1 VVVENPRKCGPTR
14 QSELN
19 VVIAVSRVSCF
30 SSRWNRLLLILSSI
44 ARNLQKNISTQTSHN
59 FGMLQLRYQISLR
72 VKLKW
77 YHSTEKIVR
86 CWLKM
91 TISEVWI
98 FASGHS
104 DVSVSVV
111 VSRLLFSMDE
121 TSDALWRSPGKAMSV
136 VSSGYRLN

>member
-1 VVVENPRKCGPTR
+1 
-14 QSELN
+14 
-19 VVIAVSRVSCF
+19 
-30 SSRWNRLLLILSSI
+30 
-44 ARNLQKNISTQTSHN
+44 
-59 FGMLQLRYQISLR
+59 
-72 VKLKW
+72 
-77 YHSTEKIVR
+77 
-86 CWLKM
+86 M